1 MHTHGYSGNPAML
14 FAYTVWQRQLPY
26 CIYSGNEWHG
36 YGLPYLRV
44 TRQSTR
50 RRRVSNL
57 SKGKKEG
64 KEKEGRKGKKIIK
77 IRYK

>member
-1 MHTHGYSGNPAML
+1 MYYEFNQLYPFFYSGNPAML
-14 FAYTVWQRQLPY
+14 FVYTVW
-26 CIYSGNEWHG
+26 
-36 YGLPYLRV
+36 
-44 TRQSTR
+44 QSTR

-77 IRYK
+77 ITYK